1 MAGIQKERERE
12 RARERELSLSDI
24 KTYSKTTTLKQCNIG
39 AQLENIKKK
48 QNKKSRNTLKYIQKF
63 SK

>member
-39 AQLENIKKK
+39 AQLENIQKKTK
-48 QNKKSRNTLKYIQKF
+48 
-63 SK
+63 